1 MLKYLRKVISP
12 DNPIRLLWHK
22 LKGITAAIKYG
33 FPAKRM
39 VCIGVTGTNGKT
51 TTTHMIE
58 QILRDSGKKV
68 AMLST
73 VEFRV
78 DGKVTPNKSKKTT
91 MSPFLTQKFL
101 KKCVKKKIEYVVIES
116 SSHALHQSR
125 LWGIPFSIAVMT
137 NITHEHLD
145 YHKTMQ
151 KYKDAKKILFKNVEK
166 ACHRKLA
173 NTIKD
178 IPHRQTMILNTA
190 DQFFYEFNQMKCPTK
205 FTYGFDEGDI
215 QAHHATYSKFGSK
228 FALSYASDD
237 VGVDLKIP
245 GSFNIE
251 NAMAATGATLACKI
265 KLDDIKRSLES
276 FEGVG
281 GRMESIP
288 SPKGFEV
295 IVDFALTPDALE
307 KLYTTLNE
315 SKTNRIIGIIGSC
328 GDRDKEKRPIL
339 GEIVAKYSDI
349 AIVTD
354 EEPYSENP
362 MDIMQAVLEG
372 AKKIK
377 KLDEDLHLIED
388 RYAAI
393 EFAIQNASEGD
404 LVVVT
409 GMGNFD
415 TRGMNDGPMEWDE
428 REVVRE
434 VIKRNS

>member
-1 MLKYLRKVISP
+1 MLNYLRKTISS
-12 DNPIRLLWHK
+12 DNPLRLLWHR
-22 LKGITAAIKYG
+22 LKGIVAAVKYG
-33 FPAKRM
+33 FPAKKM

-58 QILRDSGKKV
+58 QILRESGKRV

-73 VEFRV
+73 VEFRIN
-78 DGKVTPNKSKKTT
+78 GEVTPNKSKKTT

-101 KKCVKKKIEYVVIES
+101 KKCLKKKIEYVVIES

-125 LWGIPFSIAVMT
+125 LWGVPFSIAVMT

-166 ACHRKLA
+166 TCKRKLTNA
-173 NTIKD
+173 IKD
-178 IPHRQTMILNTA
+178 IPHKQAVILNTA
-190 DQFFYEFNQMKCPTK
+190 DQFFNEFEQMKCLNK
-205 FTYGFDEGDI
+205 FTYGFDLGDL
-215 QAHHATYSKFGSK
+215 QAHHANYSKFGSS
-228 FALSYASDD
+228 FTLSYASDD
-237 VGVDLKIP
+237 IGIELKIP
-245 GSFNIE
+245 GSFNVE
-251 NAMAATGATLACKI
+251 NAMAATGAALACKI
-265 KLDDIKRSLES
+265 GLDDVKKSLES
-276 FEGVG
+276 FKGVG

-307 KLYTTLNE
+307 KLYTTLND

-339 GEIVAKYSDI
+339 GEIVAKYSDV

-362 MDIMQAVLEG
+362 MDIMEAVLEG

-377 KLDEDLHLIED
+377 KIDEDLHLIED
-388 RYAAI
+388 RYKAI
-393 EFAIQNASEGD
+393 EFAIQNAFEGD

-428 REVVRE
+428 REVVRG
-434 VIKRNS
+434 IINKNS